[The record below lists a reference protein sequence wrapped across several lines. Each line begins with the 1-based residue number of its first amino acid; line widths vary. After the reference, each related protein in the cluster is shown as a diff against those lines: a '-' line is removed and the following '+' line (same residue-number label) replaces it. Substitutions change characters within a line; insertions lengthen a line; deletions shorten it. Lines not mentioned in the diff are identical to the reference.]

1 VRREGALFL
10 VDGNRTLWAF
20 STDGRNELGRWP
32 LASSLAGDLMSAG
45 KYVLA
50 REQSG
55 TLHCMDG
62 TGRMLWSAELAEG
75 PLVGRPRV
83 FGGNQLLL
91 AFEQGLILA
100 MDLSDGGRAW
110 TLETG
115 QTLESGPAPM
125 GKRLVVGAADGT
137 LLLYTIP
144 RQ

>member
-1 VRREGALFL
+1 
-10 VDGNRTLWAF
+10 
-20 STDGRNELGRWP
+20 
-32 LASSLAGDLMSAG
+32 MSAG

-55 TLHCMDG
+55 TLHCLDG
-62 TGRMLWSAELAEG
+62 TGSKLWSVELPEG

-83 FGGNQLLL
+83 FGGDQLLL
-91 AFEQGLILA
+91 AFEQGLLLA
-100 MDLSDGGRAW
+100 INLSDGGRAW

-115 QTLESGPAPM
+115 QTLESGPEPL
-125 GKRLVVGAADGT
+125 GKRLVVGTADGT